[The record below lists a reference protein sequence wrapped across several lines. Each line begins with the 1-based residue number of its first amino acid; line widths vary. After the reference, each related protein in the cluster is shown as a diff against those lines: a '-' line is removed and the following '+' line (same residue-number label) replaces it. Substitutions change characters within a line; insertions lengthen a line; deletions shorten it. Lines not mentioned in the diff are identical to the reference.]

1 MYTHVTYNICNTF
14 IVKYFNKI
22 IFDNL
27 FSFCIMEP
35 MRQRTQKKKLRHTI
49 ILILLYRNHDLL
61 FSHLDIVH
69 SCLDILYDKY
79 KAI

>member
-1 MYTHVTYNICNTF
+1 
-14 IVKYFNKI
+14 
-22 IFDNL
+22 
-27 FSFCIMEP
+27 MEP
-35 MRQRTQKKKLRHTI
+35 MKGQRTQKKKLRHTI

-69 SCLDILYDKY
+69 RYLDNLYDKY